1 MAKENCS
8 LDFERR
14 DCRRI
19 ISALRQMAKEHPEKR
34 VYSQAEINKY
44 LDDLEAYYKKLEA
57 KLK

>member
-1 MAKENCS
+1 MATSWQAFLKY
-8 LDFERR
+8 
-14 DCRRI
+14 
-19 ISALRQMAKEHPEKR
+19 AKEHPEKR